1 MQQSESALAWL
12 KLNIDNIWAKLSADG
27 GVTVDSKDESDIA
40 LEKKLGN
47 EYRLALLLA
56 NIGIIKLLD
65 SSGNRTENGWSSK
78 TKGAGEIVIRLSGKV
93 KVVDI

>member
-1 MQQSESALAWL
+1 MQQSNSALAWL
-12 KLNIDNIWAKLSADG
+12 RLNIENIWAKLSADG
-27 GVTVDSKDESDIA
+27 GVTVDSKDESNFA

-47 EYRLALLLA
+47 ECRLALLLA
-56 NIGIIKLLD
+56 NIGVVELLD
-65 SSGNRTENGWSSK
+65 ASGNRTENGWSSK